1 MPHGDHTLSSR
12 TATCHIL
19 HVATVGFLHV
29 AAAHVHAARRLLA
42 EHAPGVVDV
51 HLVDRHLLDPTIDPC
66 KRIAARVGELV
77 GRDVDAVVCTWPA
90 LLGDVARAAR
100 DRGIAAI
107 GVEEFAGVTG
117 GAGIGGGMPAL
128 TR

>member
-1 MPHGDHTLSSR
+1 M
-12 TATCHIL
+12 
-19 HVATVGFLHV
+19 ATVGFLHV

-51 HLVDRHLLDPTIDPC
+51 HLVDRHLLDPTIDPW
-66 KRIAARVGELV
+66 RRVAARVGELV

-90 LLGDVARAAR
+90 LLADVTRAAR
-100 DRGIAAI
+100 ERGIAAI
-107 GVEEFAGVTG
+107 GVEEFAGVD
-117 GAGIGGGMPAL
+117 GAPGVQSGMPAL